1 MYNATRLVHVGRA
14 SWRVGTMRAAMA
26 MVVVLCTAGLA
37 AAQDNPMVAA
47 IKNQHAL
54 FKGNIVKSAAKV
66 PEADYAF
73 KPTPE
78 VRSFGELVGHVAN
91 ANYMICAAA
100 LGEKSPSTTDIA
112 KTVTAKAAL
121 EKALADSF
129 TYCEDSFAKLTA
141 TSAMEEVKFFT
152 GPTPR
157 LGVFAFNNSHNM
169 EHYGNMV
176 TYMRLKGI
184 VPPSSEK

>member
-1 MYNATRLVHVGRA
+1 
-14 SWRVGTMRAAMA
+14 MRRTAMA
-26 MVVVLCTAGLA
+26 LTMVLGTAVMA
-37 AAQDNPMVAA
+37 AAQENPMVGA
-47 IKNQHAL
+47 IKAQHGMV
-54 FKGNIVKSAAKV
+54 KGNLVKAAAKV
-66 PEADYAF
+66 SEADYAF

-91 ANYMICAAA
+91 ANYMICAMAI
-100 LGEKSPSTTDIA
+100 GEKSPAAGNIE
-112 KTVTAKAAL
+112 KTVTGKAAL
-121 EKALADSF
+121 EKALGESLA
-129 TYCEDSFAKLTA
+129 YCETAMGKLTA
-141 TSAMEEVKFFT
+141 ANVHEEIKFFT

-184 VPPSSEK
+184 VPPSSEGR